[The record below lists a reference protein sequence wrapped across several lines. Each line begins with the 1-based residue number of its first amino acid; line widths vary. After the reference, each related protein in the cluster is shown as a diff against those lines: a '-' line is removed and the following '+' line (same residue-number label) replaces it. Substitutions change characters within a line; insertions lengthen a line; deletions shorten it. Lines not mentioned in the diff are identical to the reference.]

1 MSQHPHNRARPD
13 ESGAVQPLDTPEL
26 TLASAIGKYRLLGAL
41 GHGGM
46 ADVYLAVADGP
57 EGFRK
62 LCVLKLLK
70 ETMAQDEEYRAMFLD
85 EARLAARLN
94 HPNIVQTFEVGE
106 THGRLMLA
114 MEYVEGQTAN
124 RVRKRLTPEQF
135 PLTSCIS
142 ILCDVLEA
150 LDYAHRL
157 TDFDGTPLHIV
168 HRDVS
173 PQNIVIG
180 YDARVKLLDFGI
192 AKSSAALQETQAGVL
207 KGKVGYM
214 APEQA
219 NMERIDGRAD
229 VFSVGVILWELIAG
243 RRLTEGATGQ
253 EVLLRRIEGRDPK
266 ILEAVPEVDPSLAA
280 ICDRA
285 MACAPDD
292 RYPSAAEMQSDLE
305 AWLANHREPNRK
317 ELGRAVR
324 EAFATEREHLRAI
337 VEQRMADS
345 AMSGMRQALTGNGL
359 PSLGRLHATTEVPS
373 ITPGRISNVP
383 TAPGSGAQLSPMG
396 QPTLPM
402 IDPSAGVPSSPPLPP
417 SAMSSQQR
425 AISNAPQP
433 LAYPA
438 PKRSSLP
445 FVVAGGAGLLLA
457 VGVVAVATRSTSSP
471 SPTSPPASAQVAP
484 TAAETGA
491 APGDSKPGAVPAPH
505 AATATSTTTI
515 ATAAGPASLPPSKG
529 GRPSSF
535 VAPNGKGPA
544 QSPATHAPSSP
555 PVSAPPATTP
565 GTALT
570 PPAPKPSA
578 RPLDEKDPYSP

>member
-1 MSQHPHNRARPD
+1 MSQNPHNRDRGRPD
-13 ESGAVQPLDTPEL
+13 ESGIAGVVQPLEARDL
-26 TLASAIGKYRLLGAL
+26 TLANSIGKYRLLGAL

-46 ADVYLAVADGP
+46 ADVFLAVADGP

-70 ETMAQDEEYRAMFLD
+70 EEMAHDEEYRAMFLD

-106 THGRLMLA
+106 THGRLMIA

-124 RVRKRLTPEQF
+124 RVRKRLAPEQF

-142 ILCDVLEA
+142 ILCDVLDA
-150 LDYAHRL
+150 LEYAHRL

-219 NMERIDGRAD
+219 SMAQVDGRAD

-243 RRLTEGATGQ
+243 RRLTEGITGQ
-253 EVLLRRIEGRDPK
+253 EVLLRRVEGNDPRIIEV
-266 ILEAVPEVDPSLAA
+266 VPEVDPALAA

-285 MACAPDD
+285 MECDPED
-292 RYPSAAEMQSDLE
+292 RYESAAAFQADLE
-305 AWLANHREPNRK
+305 GWLQHHREPNRK
-317 ELGRAVR
+317 ELARSVR
-324 EAFATEREHLRAI
+324 EAFTVEREQLKTI

-345 AMSGMRQALTGNGL
+345 AMSGMRQALTGSGL
-359 PSLGRLHATTEVPS
+359 PSLGRLHATNEVS
-373 ITPGRISNVP
+373 SLTPGRVS
-383 TAPGSGAQLSPMG
+383 APPAAQSGPQLPQPG

-402 IDPSAGVPSSPPLPP
+402 IDAGMGAASYPP
-417 SAMSSQQR
+417 SALSSQQR
-425 AISNAPQP
+425 AMSNAPLSYEAQP
-433 LAYPA
+433 
-438 PKRSSLP
+438 KKSSAA
-445 FVVAGGAGLLLA
+445 VA
-457 VGVVAVATRSTSSP
+457 VGVALVCVVAAAGITIAVKSSSSPTPPAASSVAAPDVPSSPTPTDTSKAGVAPPVANGSASTSP
-471 SPTSPPASAQVAP
+471 
-484 TAAETGA
+484 
-491 APGDSKPGAVPAPH
+491 
-505 AATATSTTTI
+505 STTTTLPI
-515 ATAAGPASLPPSKG
+515 NTQRGKQPPPPFVPFTGKAPPPVAHTPSAA
-529 GRPSSF
+529 
-535 VAPNGKGPA
+535 
-544 QSPATHAPSSP
+544 SP
-555 PVSAPPATTP
+555 PVAAPDKTP

-570 PPAPKPSA
+570 PPTAKQPS
-578 RPLDEKDPYSP
+578 RPLDEKDPYAP

>member
-1 MSQHPHNRARPD
+1 MSQHPHNRQRGAPD
-13 ESGAVQPLDTPEL
+13 ESGIAGVVQPLEARDL
-26 TLASAIGKYRLLGAL
+26 TLANAIGKYRLLGAL

-46 ADVYLAVADGP
+46 ADVFLAVADGP

-70 ETMAQDEEYRAMFLD
+70 EEMAHDEEYRAMFLD

-106 THGRLMLA
+106 THGRLMIA

-124 RVRKRLTPEQF
+124 RVRKRLAPEQF

-142 ILCDVLEA
+142 ILCDVLDA
-150 LDYAHRL
+150 LEYAHRL

-219 NMERIDGRAD
+219 SMAQVDGRAD

-243 RRLTEGATGQ
+243 RRLTEGITGQ
-253 EVLLRRIEGRDPK
+253 EVLLRRVEGNDPRIIEV
-266 ILEAVPEVDPSLAA
+266 VPEVDPALAA

-285 MACAPDD
+285 MACNPDD
-292 RYPSAAEMQSDLE
+292 RHESAAALQADLE
-305 AWLANHREPNRK
+305 AWLQHHREPNRK
-317 ELGRAVR
+317 ELARSVR
-324 EAFATEREHLRAI
+324 EAFTAERDQLKTI

-345 AMSGMRQALTGNGL
+345 AMSGMRQALTGSGL
-359 PSLGRLHATTEVPS
+359 PSLGRLHATNEIS
-373 ITPGRISNVP
+373 SLTPGRRS
-383 TAPGSGAQLSPMG
+383 APPAPVSGPQLPPPG

-402 IDPSAGVPSSPPLPP
+402 IDAGMGAPSYPP
-417 SAMSSQQR
+417 SAMSSQHR
-425 AISNAPQP
+425 AMSNAP
-433 LAYPA
+433 LAFEA
-438 PKRSSLP
+438 PPRKSSAAIAIGVALVC
-445 FVVAGGAGLLLA
+445 VVGAAGITIA
-457 VGVVAVATRSTSSP
+457 VKSSST
-471 SPTSPPASAQVAP
+471 PTPPAASSVSSA
-484 TAAETGA
+484 
-491 APGDSKPGAVPAPH
+491 D
-505 AATATSTTTI
+505 I
-515 ATAAGPASLPPSKG
+515 
-529 GRPSSF
+529 
-535 VAPNGKGPA
+535 
-544 QSPATHAPSSP
+544 PSSP
-555 PVSAPPATTP
+555 PTTDTAKPGVAAPIASGSASTAPTTTGSPINTQRGKPPPPPFVPFTGKAPPPVAHTPSVALPPVAAPDKTP

-570 PPAPKPSA
+570 PPTPKQPS
-578 RPLDEKDPYSP
+578 RPLDEKDPYAP